1 MRYILTLLCAL
12 MSYVAVVAQ
21 TQQHSIIIDEQS
33 FKAVQVDRI
42 IGVGIDKIPHDNSNR
57 PCARIK
63 MHVNRMTRAEIDGLK
78 VYPVGGSV
86 VVMKQTVAAEG
97 NGLIIELTAKEPTRF
112 YLHHDKYGDSNEV
125 SLNLE
130 GNKEYTISAQ
140 LNILYPIFV
149 SSDVVNAEVYIDN
162 IYVGRTNERY
172 TLTVMDVVPGF
183 HKLRVQHGNSSV
195 EKDIEVSNDNLD
207 FRIEINHATSLPQY
221 VIFEV
226 SPKNAVVVV
235 DKKSYLPDADG
246 MVMLMLSNGSYNY
259 QVSAKDYHTE
269 KDTIVVSG
277 SKVEKEVKLNPAF
290 GWLSV
295 ASVGTLQGATIFVDD
310 NLIGITPINRL
321 QLASGEHSVRI
332 VKDMYETHEGRV
344 TIADNTL
351 QNYTVS
357 LVADYAT
364 VTLNAGGGS
373 DIYVNG
379 AYKGKSTWCGD
390 LATGTYLFEAR
401 KESHRTTTLTQVI
414 KSTPAKQS
422 YTLDEP
428 MPILGTLDVVCS
440 PVKVDIYVDDKHLGS
455 TPMREQMLI
464 GKHKV
469 TLRKEGYKEEV
480 RYVTIEED
488 KVADLMV
495 SLTQTAQKSEPA
507 KENTPAKQQTPAPKK
522 PAKSPAKTP
531 TKSSAK
537 SVAATSVKGYQS
549 IVFADADM
557 LFGAG
562 NPLYLGIEY
571 IGGCRINR
579 GLFLG
584 LGVGVNINVIDSDN
598 DYLPDHLYD
607 GKVYQLGN
615 FKMPLYLYGRGYL
628 GSRPNPA
635 VQPFLG
641 VAAGY
646 NISFPTNVNVT
657 REQTTSLCRFF
668 GEFEF
673 GLNIKPKN
681 RKALFVSLSCPIYC
695 TPKYVVNSRYEGK
708 IVNGIGAGISLKFG
722 ASF

>member
-12 MSYVAVVAQ
+12 MSFVAAVAQ
-21 TQQHSIIIDEQS
+21 TQHSIIIDETS
-33 FKAVQVDRI
+33 FKAVQVDAI

-63 MHVNRMTRAEIDGLK
+63 MHINRMTRAEIDGLK
-78 VYPVGGSV
+78 VQPVGGSV
-86 VVMKQTVAAEG
+86 AVMKQTVAAEG

-149 SSDVVNAEVYIDN
+149 SSDVVNAEVYLDN

-195 EKDIEVSNDNLD
+195 EQDIEVSNDNLD

-221 VIFEV
+221 VTFEV
-226 SPKNAVVVV
+226 SPKNAVVVI

-246 MVMLMLSNGSYNY
+246 MVMVMLSNGSYNY

-269 KDTIVVSG
+269 KDTFIVSG
-277 SKVEKEVKLNPAF
+277 SKVEKEIKLNPAF

-332 VKDMYETHEGRV
+332 VKDMYETHEGSV
-344 TIADNTL
+344 TITDGTL
-351 QNYTVS
+351 HNYTAT
-357 LVADYAT
+357 LAADYAT

-379 AYKGKSTWCGD
+379 AYKGKSTWSGD

-401 KESHRTTTLTQVI
+401 KESHRATTLTQVI
-414 KSTPAKQS
+414 RSTPAKQS
-422 YTLDEP
+422 YTLDAP

-469 TLRKEGYKEEV
+469 TLRREGYKEEV

-488 KVADLMV
+488 KVADLNV

-507 KENTPAKQQTPAPKK
+507 KADTPAKQPATAPKK
-522 PAKSPAKTP
+522 PAKAPAKSPAK
-531 TKSSAK
+531 S
-537 SVAATSVKGYQS
+537 AATAPIKGYQS

-557 LFGAG
+557 LFGVG
-562 NPLYLGIEY
+562 NPLYLGIDY
-571 IGGCRINR
+571 IGGYRINR

-598 DYLPDHLYD
+598 NYLPDHLYD
-607 GKVYQLGN
+607 GKVYPLGN

-646 NISFPTNVNVT
+646 NISFPNSVNVT
-657 REQTTSLCRFF
+657 REQTTSLCRLF

-673 GLNIKPKN
+673 GLNIKPKS

-695 TPKYVVNSRYEGK
+695 TPKYVVTSRYEGK
-708 IVNGIGAGISLKFG
+708 IVNGICAGISLKFG